1 MAGKTVS
8 GGRQLK
14 QTVIELLCADDIED
28 AMIKI
33 EALPHRRVINALISR
48 FCDGNDRVRWRAILA
63 AGRVVAVLGESDME
77 SARVIMRRYMWM
89 LNDESGGI
97 GWGVPE
103 AMGETMAR
111 SRRLADEYASI
122 LCSYIHPDRN
132 FLEHP
137 LLQQGV
143 LWSLGRLA
151 QVRPG
156 LVACA
161 AVDLLPFF
169 ESIDP
174 LHRGYAAWT
183 AGFMQDKLLLPPLNR
198 LKSDNVSIP
207 LFDGGC
213 LARTT
218 VGRLAI
224 RSIGKIVE
232 KNKAG

>member
-14 QTVIELLCADDIED
+14 QIVFELLCADDVEA
-28 AMIKI
+28 AMAKI

-48 FCDGNDRVRWRAILA
+48 FCDGNDCVRWRAILA
-63 AGRVVAVLGESDME
+63 AGRVVAALGESDME
-77 SARVIMRRYMWM
+77 SARNIMRRYMWM

-111 SRRLADEYASI
+111 SRWLADEYAVI

-137 LLQQGV
+137 VLQQGL

-151 QVRPG
+151 QVRPV
-156 LVACA
+156 LIAHA

-169 ESIDP
+169 KSIDP
-174 LHRGYAAWT
+174 VHRGYAAWIS
-183 AGFMQDKLLLPPLNR
+183 GHMQNILFLPALDR
-198 LKSDNVSIP
+198 LKADDASIP
-207 LFDGGC
+207 LFDSGH

-218 VGRLAI
+218 VGRLAV
-224 RSIGKIVE
+224 RSIAKILE
-232 KNKAG
+232 KNRAG